1 MGNWKGGKLLKNFIK
16 RFTKYLC
23 RWQLSSPILALCI
36 IYLPFN
42 PTVKTIIANIIGAC
56 FLYPV
61 DRLIFK
67 SPIYSPLWE
76 IQEDIK
82 CVDCGQIAKGF
93 RLVKTKNYDKTED
106 KNPQY
111 RCEGCSKVKLEE
123 LKGKGVKV

>member
-82 CVDCGQIAKGF
+82 CVD
-93 RLVKTKNYDKTED
+93 LVKLPRVFDQLKLKIMTKQKIKTPNTD
-106 KNPQY
+106 V
-111 RCEGCSKVKLEE
+111 RDAVKLSW
-123 LKGKGVKV
+123 KS

>member
-1 MGNWKGGKLLKNFIK
+1 MGFKKGRKRLKNFVK

-36 IYLPFN
+36 IYLPFS

-56 FLYPV
+56 ILYPV

-76 IQEDIK
+76 IQEEIK
-82 CVDCGQIAKGF
+82 CTDCGQVAKGF

-106 KNPQY
+106 KNAEF
-111 RCEGCSKVKLEE
+111 RCERCSKIKLEE
-123 LKGKGVKV
+123 LKEKGVKI